1 VVALRAEIIAV
12 GSELLTTLRSD
23 TNALVLTARLREIG
37 VDVVARTT
45 VADDGKLL
53 EGAFRNAI
61 ARAQVVIATGGLGP
75 TEDDL
80 TREALAA
87 ALGRPLRRD
96 PALVEELTRRFAR
109 YLRPMADVNLK
120 QADVIEGATVM
131 RNARGSAPGQRLDAG
146 SSIVA
151 LLPGPPSE
159 MLPMFEEQVV
169 PVLASR
175 VSGRVLRTR
184 ILKIASMSESDVEQ
198 AVAPVYTRFTNPR
211 TTILGAPGQVELH
224 LTAEGGSEAEA
235 HERIEALAAGIRGA
249 LAGRVFSEDGREL
262 HEVVADL
269 LVERG
274 LRLALA
280 ESCTGGLLAARLT
293 EVPGSSRF
301 LDRAYVP
308 YADAAKIDQLGIDPA
323 LLERVGAVS
332 EEVAQAMA
340 AAARRK
346 AGAGLSVA
354 ITGIAG
360 PGGGSADKPVGLVF
374 VALDGAAGTRVRRC
388 LFPGERGRVRIQSV
402 QAALEMVRRG
412 LLALPPLAM
421 ALGLSPS

>member
-1 VVALRAEIIAV
+1 MAVRAEIIAV
-12 GSELLTTLRSD
+12 GSELLTPLRSD
-23 TNALVLTARLREIG
+23 TNALVLTARLRELGIE
-37 VDVVARTT
+37 VVARTT
-45 VADDGKLL
+45 VADDAALL
-53 EGAFRNAI
+53 EGAFRHAI
-61 ARAQVVIATGGLGP
+61 ARAEVVIATGGLGP

-87 ALGRPLRRD
+87 ALGRPLERD
-96 PALVEELTRRFAR
+96 PALVEELKQRFAS
-109 YLRPMADVNLK
+109 YQRPMADVNLK
-120 QADVIEGATVM
+120 QADVIAGATVM
-131 RNARGSAPGQRLDAG
+131 RNARGSAPGQRVDTG
-146 SSIVA
+146 RSTVA

-159 MLPMFEEQVV
+159 MLPMFEEQLV
-169 PVLASR
+169 PLLAAR

-198 AVAPVYTRFTNPR
+198 AVAPVYTTFTNPR

-224 LTAEGGSEAEA
+224 LTAQGGSEAEA
-235 HERIEALAAGIRGA
+235 QARIEELAAPIRTA

-262 HEVVADL
+262 NEVVAEL

-280 ESCTGGLLAARLT
+280 ESCTGGLLSARLT

-301 LDRAYVP
+301 LDRGYIP
-308 YADAAKIDQLGIDPA
+308 YANTAKVAQLGIDPA
-323 LLERVGAVS
+323 LIDARGAVS
-332 EEVAQAMA
+332 EDVAQAMA

-346 AGAGLSVA
+346 SGADVSVA

-360 PGGGSADKPVGLVF
+360 PGGGSPEKPVGLVF
-374 VALDGAAGTRVRRC
+374 IALDGAAGTRVRRC
-388 LFPGERGRVRIQSV
+388 FFPGERSRIRMQTV

-412 LLALPPLAM
+412 LLGLVPL
-421 ALGLSPS
+421 

>member
-1 VVALRAEIIAV
+1 MALRAEIIAV
-12 GSELLTTLRSD
+12 GSELLTALRSD
-23 TNALVLTARLREIG
+23 TNALVLTARLREMGI
-37 VDVVARTT
+37 DVVARTT
-45 VADDGKLL
+45 VADDAKLL

-61 ARAQVVIATGGLGP
+61 ARAEVVIATGGLGP

-87 ALGRPLRRD
+87 ALGRPLHRD
-96 PALVEELTRRFAR
+96 PALVEELKQRFAR
-109 YLRPMADVNLK
+109 YLRPMAEVNLK
-120 QADVIEGATVM
+120 QADVIAGATVL
-131 RNARGSAPGQRLDAG
+131 RNPRGSAPGQRVDAG
-146 SSIVA
+146 SSMIA

-169 PVLASR
+169 PVLAAR

-198 AVAPVYTRFTNPR
+198 AVAPVYMRFTNPR

-224 LTAEGGSEAEA
+224 LTAEGGAEAEA
-235 HERIEALAAGIRGA
+235 HQRIEELASGIRGA

-280 ESCTGGLLAARLT
+280 ESCTGGLLSARLT
-293 EVPGSSRF
+293 EVAGSSRF

-308 YADAAKIDQLGIDPA
+308 YANAAKVDQLGIDPA
-323 LLERVGAVS
+323 LIERVGAVS

-346 AGAGLSVA
+346 AGAGVSVA

-360 PGGGSADKPVGLVF
+360 PGGGSPEKPVGLVF
-374 VALDGAAGTRVRRC
+374 IALDGAAGTRVRRC
-388 LFPGERGRVRIQSV
+388 FFPGERGRVRVQAV

-412 LLALPPLAM
+412 LL
-421 ALGLSPS
+421 GLSPL

>member
-1 VVALRAEIIAV
+1 MALRAEIIAV
-12 GSELLTTLRSD
+12 GSELLTPLRSD
-23 TNALVLTARLREIG
+23 SNALVLTARLREMGI
-37 VDVVARTT
+37 DVVARTT
-45 VADDGKLL
+45 VADDVTLL

-61 ARAQVVIATGGLGP
+61 ARAEVVIATGGLGP
-75 TEDDL
+75 TADDL

-87 ALGRPLRRD
+87 ALGRPLQRD
-96 PALVEELTRRFAR
+96 PALVEELKQRFAR

-120 QADVIEGATVM
+120 QADVIAGAIVL
-131 RNARGSAPGQRLDAG
+131 RNPRGSAPGQRVDAG
-146 SSIVA
+146 GAMIA

-198 AVAPVYTRFTNPR
+198 AVAPVYTTFTNPR

-224 LTAEGGSEAEA
+224 LTAEGGTEAEA
-235 HERIEALAAGIRGA
+235 HERIEALASGIRGA

-280 ESCTGGLLAARLT
+280 ESCTGGLLSARLT
-293 EVPGSSRF
+293 EVAGSSRF

-308 YADAAKIDQLGIDPA
+308 YANAAKVDQLGIDPA
-323 LLERVGAVS
+323 LIERMGAVS

-346 AGAGLSVA
+346 AGAGVSVA

-360 PGGGSADKPVGLVF
+360 PGGGSPEKPVGLVF
-374 VALDGAAGTRVRRC
+374 IAIDGAAGTRVRRC
-388 LFPGERGRVRIQSV
+388 FFPGERGRVRVQAV
-402 QAALEMVRRG
+402 QAALEMIRRG
-412 LLALPPLAM
+412 LLN
-421 ALGLSPS
+421 LSPL

>member
-1 VVALRAEIIAV
+1 MALRAEIIAV
-12 GSELLTTLRSD
+12 GSELLTPLRSD
-23 TNALVLTARLREIG
+23 TNALVLTARLREMGIE
-37 VDVVARTT
+37 VVARTT
-45 VADDGKLL
+45 VADDAALL
-53 EGAFRNAI
+53 AGAFRNAI
-61 ARAQVVIATGGLGP
+61 ARAEVVIATGGLGP

-87 ALGRPLRRD
+87 ALGRPLGRD
-96 PALVEELTRRFAR
+96 PALVEELKQRFAR

-120 QADVIEGATVM
+120 QADVIAGATVM
-131 RNARGSAPGQRLDAG
+131 RNARGSAPGQRVDAG
-146 SSIVA
+146 SSMIA

-159 MLPMFEEQVV
+159 MLAMFEEQVA
-169 PVLASR
+169 PVLAAR

-198 AVAPVYTRFTNPR
+198 TVAPVYTTFTNPR

-235 HERIEALAAGIRGA
+235 HERIEALASGIRGA
-249 LAGRVFSEDGREL
+249 LGGRVFSEDGREL
-262 HEVVADL
+262 PEVVADL

-280 ESCTGGLLAARLT
+280 ESCTGGLLSARLT
-293 EVPGSSRF
+293 AVAGASRF
-301 LDRAYVP
+301 FDRAYVC
-308 YADAAKIDQLGIDPA
+308 YANAAKVDQLGIDPA
-323 LLERVGAVS
+323 LIDRVGAVS

-340 AAARRK
+340 KAARSN
-346 AGAGLSVA
+346 AGGDLAVA

-360 PGGGSADKPVGLVF
+360 PGGGSPEKPVGLVF
-374 VALDGAAGTRVRRC
+374 IALDGAAGTRVRRC
-388 LFPGERGRVRIQSV
+388 LFPGERNRIRLQAV

-412 LLALPPLAM
+412 LL
-421 ALGLSPS
+421 GLSPL

>member
-1 VVALRAEIIAV
+1 MEVRAEIIAI
-12 GSELLTTLRSD
+12 GSELLTPLRSD
-23 TNALVLTARLREIG
+23 TNAIVLTARLRELGI
-37 VDVVARTT
+37 DVVARTT
-45 VADDGKLL
+45 VADDAGLL

-61 ARAQVVIATGGLGP
+61 ARAEVVIATGGLGP

-87 ALGRPLRRD
+87 ALGRTLARD
-96 PALVEELTRRFAR
+96 PALVEELKQRFAR
-109 YLRPMADVNLK
+109 YQRPMADVNLK
-120 QADVIEGATVM
+120 QADVIAGATVM
-131 RNARGSAPGQRLDAG
+131 RNARGSAPGQRVEAG
-146 SSIVA
+146 SAIIA

-169 PVLASR
+169 PALAAR

-224 LTAEGGSEAEA
+224 LTAEGASETDA
-235 HERIEALAAGIRGA
+235 HERIEALASGIRGA
-249 LAGRVFSEDGREL
+249 LPGRVFSEDGREL
-262 HEVVADL
+262 NDVVADL
-269 LVERG
+269 LVARG

-280 ESCTGGLLAARLT
+280 ESCTGGMLSARLT

-301 LDRAYVP
+301 LDRAYIP
-308 YADAAKIDQLGIDPA
+308 YANTAKTQQLGIDPA
-323 LLERVGAVS
+323 LIERMGAVS
-332 EEVAQAMA
+332 AEVAQAMA
-340 AAARRK
+340 AGAREK
-346 AGAGLSVA
+346 AEADLSVA

-360 PGGGSADKPVGLVF
+360 PGGGSADKPVGLVYI
-374 VALDGAAGTRVRRC
+374 AIDGAAGTRVRRC
-388 LFPGERGRVRIQSV
+388 FFPGERGRVRMQAV

-412 LLALPPLAM
+412 LLALAPL
-421 ALGLSPS
+421 